1 MNSSVTP
8 IEISTSFSIPRFH
21 LDWNHRPCWTVGPS
35 WTCLPRRWSELCQ
48 RHWRKKLYHKERSS
62 ESLVVEVGLYA
73 GDATAE
79 KTWLSLGIILSSDEH
94 SQIFQNHQFRS
105 CYVLLPIAGSMN
117 SMTLL
122 KIHRK
127 ITSLG
132 S

>member
-1 MNSSVTP
+1 M
-8 IEISTSFSIPRFH
+8 
-21 LDWNHRPCWTVGPS
+21 
-35 WTCLPRRWSELCQ
+35 
-48 RHWRKKLYHKERSS
+48 
-62 ESLVVEVGLYA
+62 EVGLYA

-79 KTWLSLGIILSSDEH
+79 KTWLSLGIIPSSDEH

-127 ITSLG
+127 ITSFGKYTHPSNSWRHLPISLDIHSMYHLVICYIAMENG
-132 S
+132 PFIDGLPI